1 MSAILSSLTDR
12 QRTILRAVLPILV
25 ILGLIL
31 LFYSIN
37 PRFLST
43 PNVLNLLRQSAV
55 LLIVASGLT
64 FVILLGSIDL
74 SIGAIVTFAAI
85 ITALM
90 LDTVQAPPFIAIVV
104 GIAAA
109 VCIGLINGFLI
120 VFGRIPSFVATLG
133 TMTVLG
139 GATVWLTGGRN
150 VLFRD
155 ETMRWL
161 ASGSTIGNIPNVALW
176 AIIIF
181 ALFAFVGAR
190 SHLGRLIMAMGA
202 GPTTT
207 MLSGYNVARIKVVAF
222 VLSALAAGIGGVLMV
237 ARTSAGTIR
246 MGDDLLLDGI
256 AAVVIGGT
264 ALSGGSGGVHK
275 TIIGVAIIA
284 IVKNGLNIAQ
294 VHPYTQTLLTGL
306 IVILAVALTLD
317 RSRLAFVK

>member
-1 MSAILSSLTDR
+1 MSGVFSHMTDR
-12 QRTILRAVLPILV
+12 QQLVLRAVLPLVV
-25 ILGLIL
+25 ILGLIV
-31 LFYSIN
+31 LFYAIN

-43 PNVLNLLRQSAV
+43 PNILNLLRQSAV
-55 LLIVASGLT
+55 LLIVASGLS

-74 SIGAIVTFAAI
+74 SIGAVVTFSAIVTS
-85 ITALM
+85 LM
-90 LDTVQAPPFIAIVV
+90 LSAAEAPPFIAIIV
-104 GIAAA
+104 GILAALS
-109 VCIGLINGFLI
+109 IGLINGFLI
-120 VFGRIPSFVATLG
+120 VYGRIPSFVATLG

-161 ASGSTIGNIPNVALW
+161 ASGTTIWIIPNVALW
-176 AIIIF
+176 ALIIF
-181 ALFAFVGAR
+181 AILSFVGTR
-190 SHLGRLIMAMGA
+190 SHLGRLIMATGA
-202 GPTTT
+202 APTTT
-207 MLSGYNVARIKVVAF
+207 MLSGYNVARIKIIAF
-222 VLSALAAGIGGVLMV
+222 ALSALAAGIGGVLMV

-264 ALSGGSGGVHK
+264 ALSGGSGGVQK
-275 TIIGVAIIA
+275 TIVGVAIIA

-306 IVILAVALTLD
+306 IVIFAVALTLD

>member
-1 MSAILSSLTDR
+1 MSAILASMTDR
-12 QRTILRAVLPILV
+12 QWAFVRAALPLVVIIALV
-25 ILGLIL
+25 I

-74 SIGAIVTFAAI
+74 SIGAVVTFSAIVTS
-85 ITALM
+85 LM
-90 LDTVQAPPFIAIVV
+90 LSVVEAPAFVAITV
-104 GIAAA
+104 GIISA
-109 VCIGLINGFLI
+109 VGVGLINGFLI
-120 VFGRIPSFVATLG
+120 VLGRIPSFVATLG
-133 TMTVLG
+133 TMTILG

-161 ASGSTIGNIPNVALW
+161 ASGSTIGIVPNVALW

-181 ALFAFVGAR
+181 AILAFVGTR
-190 SHLGRLIMAMGA
+190 SHLGRLIMATGA
-202 GPTTT
+202 APTTT
-207 MLSGYNVARIKVVAF
+207 MLSGYNVVRIKVIAF

-294 VHPYTQTLLTGL
+294 VHPYTQTVLTGL
-306 IVILAVALTLD
+306 IVIFAVALTLD
-317 RSRLAFVK
+317 RTRLAFVK